1 MELDEKFNSKTKSF
15 KEEGLIINK
24 PFKGTYVSQI
34 SENNA
39 LPYQAKINNKQIRLI
54 AFALFASMMVYVKR
68 LELIQVAILVS
79 HDVSSPFFVRYSQY
93 I

>member
-1 MELDEKFNSKTKSF
+1 MELEEKFNSKTKSF

-54 AFALFASMMVYVKR
+54 AFALFASMIYVKR